1 MKNTFNK
8 LISRLNTAKGI
19 IIKELKNT
27 STETSQ
33 TETQKV
39 KWVEK
44 KKKHNRVSKSGTIS
58 NGLTYI

>member
-44 KKKHNRVSKSGTIS
+44 KKKNTTEYPKVVQ
-58 NGLTYI
+58 YQMV